1 MDSLAVWICLQEVSR
16 IAVFYR
22 LISKKIKFP
31 FVVKELS
38 PTLKEN
44 INKTANT
51 ISLSENRRGVR
62 RSRQSPGS
70 RFPVTS
76 AALRWPGGPGSTLL
90 LLLCPSALF
99 HAPSRCLDRSQSPDG
114 GGPRGSLRAEPWVAP
129 AAIRCSR
136 SDIAPSSPPPCAGRS
151 QG

>member
-1 MDSLAVWICLQEVSR
+1 MDSPAVWICFQEVSR

-51 ISLSENRRGVR
+51 IALSKNC
-62 RSRQSPGS
+62 RSVPALAAKPGEPLPGDLCTAVPAGCSGGMSP
-70 RFPVTS
+70 TS
-76 AALRWPGGPGSTLL
+76 SSSSAVFNTPLWVPGEGLKL
-90 LLLCPSALF
+90 
-99 HAPSRCLDRSQSPDG
+99 
-114 GGPRGSLRAEPWVAP
+114 
-129 AAIRCSR
+129 
-136 SDIAPSSPPPCAGRS
+136 
-151 QG
+151 